1 MKLAVLERLE
11 GRSAAALGKG
21 GLVRKGC
28 KRVYDGIEPLRML
41 DDSPVEVEAMLE
53 ERVVALVV
61 RGVFELELT
70 KYSFGVRGGVAKSA
84 SVTAPASLL
93 FGRANKSRSMPPLF
107 RLCWL

>member
-53 ERVVALVV
+53 ERVVMLVV
-61 RGVFELELT
+61 RCVFELEFT
-70 KYSFGVRGGVAKSA
+70 KHSFGVRGGVAKSA
-84 SVTAPASLL
+84 SVTVPASLL
-93 FGRANKSRSMPPLF
+93 FSRQDETR
-107 RLCWL
+107 RLP